1 VNCFWTVMV
10 HAQKPD
16 FVFRRNG
23 RVHLN
28 WQGLQFSRLLAAEMC
43 SSAVVMLATPCSE
56 VVWRVL
62 ATHSIRQFPLHF
74 PSRASPCAIR
84 FQLDSTYSEC
94 VCSLSYPAYKAH
106 APYCFIC
113 CLPGSTL
120 FFHITSQTAG
130 FSRKK
135 VIRHKLC
142 VLTFS
147 TSFVWN
153 ISHSKKNGAR
163 RRSTVARLL
172 ILWVRIPPA
181 AWIYVCCECCVL
193 SGRGLCDGLNT
204 RPGESYWLWRV
215 VVCDQETSKTRRLKP
230 AAGLWKYNH
239 NGF

>member
-1 VNCFWTVMV
+1 MV
-10 HAQKPD
+10 YPVVLKIYFSILRLKCDGTRAETRFRLSAKRTSPFKPAGASVQSTTGSRGVRISGSNAGYT
-16 FVFRRNG
+16 VFRGSVRIM
-23 RVHLN
+23 
-28 WQGLQFSRLLAAEMC
+28 S
-43 SSAVVMLATPCSE
+43 
-56 VVWRVL
+56 
-62 ATHSIRQFPLHF
+62 THSIRQFPLHF

-147 TSFVWN
+147 TSFV
-153 ISHSKKNGAR
+153 
-163 RRSTVARLL
+163 
-172 ILWVRIPPA
+172 
-181 AWIYVCCECCVL
+181 
-193 SGRGLCDGLNT
+193 
-204 RPGESYWLWRV
+204 
-215 VVCDQETSKTRRLKP
+215 
-230 AAGLWKYNH
+230 
-239 NGF
+239 